1 MKKRLFKKLLA
12 LATMAGLLL
21 TTAFPVSAETLDSV
35 RDGWVFNWETE
46 YYKANTNSGSSAF
59 MSGSVEDGNTI
70 GEHWAAIQ
78 GLGAEPYLLY
88 SNAASDG
95 TFLRITGIN
104 SLACVDNWQKNW
116 SYSMRVSVDR
126 GMTSFGG
133 IMIRTNR
140 DESGRPTYPLFET
153 SPQHSDADGP
163 YVGDS
168 GIGITFASDSSQ
180 EWITLFV
187 LTKDAEGNYSHIEY
201 KVTYPY
207 DNSEKT
213 FSGGWS
219 DVRID
224 DKDETLSLYLN
235 DELVASVAYGSV
247 SEDFYKNATIY
258 DANNTQVAATTD
270 AMISAY
276 ANIGLASRASALNVD
291 NLAFKKLADK
301 QPDQETPADP
311 TPGKDPSG
319 EDQNNPQTGDYSIV
333 PGLIIVACAVAIVA
347 IQYRKKFKF

>member
-1 MKKRLFKKLLA
+1 MKKLLV
-12 LATMAGLLL
+12 LAVMACILLSA
-21 TTAFPVSAETLDSV
+21 AFPVLAETLDSV
-35 RDGWVFNWETE
+35 RDGWKFDWETE
-46 YYKANTNSGSSAF
+46 YYQSNTNSGNSAF

-88 SNAASDG
+88 SNTASDG

-104 SLACVDNWQKNW
+104 SLVCVDNWQKNW

-133 IMIRTNR
+133 MMVRTNR
-140 DESGRPTYPLFET
+140 DENGRPTYSLFET
-153 SPQHSDADGP
+153 APQHSDADGP

-168 GIGITFASDSSQ
+168 GIGITFASDSAQ

-187 LTKDAEGNYSHIEY
+187 LTKDAQGNYSHIET
-201 KVTYPY
+201 KITYPY
-207 DNSEKT
+207 DNSEQT

-224 DKDETLSLYLN
+224 DQDEKLSLYLN
-235 DELVASVAYGSV
+235 DKLIASVAYGDASG
-247 SEDFYKNATIY
+247 DFYKTAAIY

-270 AMISAY
+270 AMISTY

-301 QPDQETPADP
+301 QTEPETPATP
-311 TPGKDPSG
+311 TPGKDPSS
-319 EDQNNPQTGDYSIV
+319 DDKNNPQTSDFSMAAGYA
-333 PGLIIVACAVAIVA
+333 IIVCAFVVVTIA
-347 IQYRKKFKF
+347 YRRKNLNF